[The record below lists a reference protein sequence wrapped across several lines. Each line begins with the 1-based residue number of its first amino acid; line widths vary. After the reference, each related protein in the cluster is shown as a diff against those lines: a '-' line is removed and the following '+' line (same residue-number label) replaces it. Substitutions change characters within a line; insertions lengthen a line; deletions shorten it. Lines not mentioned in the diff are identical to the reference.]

1 MLSNDNSS
9 QNKNANFLIGKFRKT
24 YEGGYT
30 ALNWAQCQ
38 KDLAIIY
45 QSLGFNNEFTEDDE
59 LMDYKTIAGPRE
71 PTIQRPEHPV
81 LMPETIEEG
90 ASDAAT
96 ANTNITANAASIKS
110 YENRNNLY
118 VSQWKA
124 YDMELE
130 QYNKKVEKAKKVKS
144 RHAEAFA
151 KLYELF
157 HKDADLI
164 NKVSRDEKFKAKPT
178 LFNAIKVLESEI
190 AHVDASGTQ
199 ASEYFTKVL
208 NLAGQFKRN
217 DAANMKSFLA
227 EAEKFKDEAQVLKP
241 RYAPND
247 ETTVLDNILTDLF
260 LAACKAMLPDPNTV
274 MGNCFMHVASEI
286 RKDGHNKF
294 NSARTLLD
302 AMSGCLRDYQNELE
316 KEQTAAKAKANSS
329 IFDPYYKGGRYS
341 KKYERED
348 EHRQQNNSYQSK
360 KRERSESPVNQCVLH
375 PSGAPHELKDC
386 SKVNTM
392 MKFGKH
398 KELEKAILD
407 AKSKRS
413 KFQRERESTYK
424 KKPKTEQRSRGNH
437 VEVKEED
444 MSRLQ
449 ALLNEEVEP
458 TRACFVGGTE
468 EDSRKTNDD
477 SERDSSDDNDNDSD

>member
-38 KDLAIIY
+38 
-45 QSLGFNNEFTEDDE
+45 FNNEFTEDNE
-59 LMDYKTIAGPRE
+59 LMDYKTIAGLRE

-81 LMPETIEEG
+81 LMPETIEED

-130 QYNKKVEKAKKVKS
+130 QYNKKVEKAKKIKS

-164 NKVSRDEKFKAKPT
+164 NKVSCDEKFKAKPT

-217 DAANMKSFLA
+217 NAANMKLFLA
-227 EAEKFKDEAQVLKP
+227 EVEKFKDEAQVLKP

-286 RKDGHNKF
+286 RKDGHN
-294 NSARTLLD
+294 N
-302 AMSGCLRDYQNELE
+302 GCLRDYQNELE

-329 IFDPYYKGGRYS
+329 VFDPYYKGGRYS

-348 EHRQQNNSYQSK
+348 ENRQQNNSYQSK
-360 KRERSESPVNQCVLH
+360 KRECSESPVNQCVLH

-424 KKPKTEQRSRGNH
+424 KKPKTEQRTRGNH

-477 SERDSSDDNDNDSD
+477 SERFFRRQRR